1 MIYDLV
7 LVGFGVITTEVLSE
21 LFKKKIRSNLNIAVI
36 EKDLDNFPGGIAYS
50 KLKSKYGFF
59 NNPLRLSNKEFQT
72 WISKDRN
79 LKMLKKFIKQNKSYE
94 LEKWLKSNQ
103 KFLKKKELKEIYFP
117 RLVYSFFLE
126 DKIKKTIIGKNNKIR
141 LKVFQGHVTH
151 IKKNSNFLIYSE
163 NNFSNCSIVKVKN
176 NLKLKLINKNYLEL
190 IEGKK
195 IVLGTGIVSPNQ
207 SNFKNINNKNYIGD
221 FYTDGGTNLL
231 LNKLK
236 KIKKSK
242 IVIIFI
248 GNKAGLLECMQKLKT
263 IIQKKQKNI
272 RLISISSNLISLEKA
287 LLSNNFSNLKLKYF
301 NIYYLKKIKK
311 SEDVYKLLINE
322 FKTGNENGFKKYDVW
337 TKILKLNLLNYAYK
351 NLDKKEKFNY
361 NKKVLNKIRN
371 ITRFT
376 YPETVN
382 AKDSLINDKKLKFV
396 KGRIKTIISSKNSMI
411 AITSSN
417 KKVIGDIIVNVSGPR
432 SININED
439 EPNLIDSIKGF
450 CKDYNEKGFYADKN
464 FMIGKNIYSPGTLTI
479 NFNPTRSTIIK
490 AITSNSIK
498 VASKIYSQIRY

>member
-1 MIYDLV
+1 
-7 LVGFGVITTEVLSE
+7 
-21 LFKKKIRSNLNIAVI
+21 
-36 EKDLDNFPGGIAYS
+36 
-50 KLKSKYGFF
+50 
-59 NNPLRLSNKEFQT
+59 
-72 WISKDRN
+72 
-79 LKMLKKFIKQNKSYE
+79 
-94 LEKWLKSNQ
+94 
-103 KFLKKKELKEIYFP
+103 
-117 RLVYSFFLE
+117 
-126 DKIKKTIIGKNNKIR
+126 
-141 LKVFQGHVTH
+141 
-151 IKKNSNFLIYSE
+151 
-163 NNFSNCSIVKVKN
+163 
-176 NLKLKLINKNYLEL
+176 
-190 IEGKK
+190 
-195 IVLGTGIVSPNQ
+195 
-207 SNFKNINNKNYIGD
+207 
-221 FYTDGGTNLL
+221 
-231 LNKLK
+231 
-236 KIKKSK
+236 
-242 IVIIFI
+242 
-248 GNKAGLLECMQKLKT
+248 MQKLKT

-301 NIYYLKKIKK
+301 NIHYLKKIKK

-450 CKDYNEKGFYADKN
+450 CNEYNEKGFYADKN

>member
-1 MIYDLV
+1 M
-7 LVGFGVITTEVLSE
+7 
-21 LFKKKIRSNLNIAVI
+21 
-36 EKDLDNFPGGIAYS
+36 
-50 KLKSKYGFF
+50 
-59 NNPLRLSNKEFQT
+59 
-72 WISKDRN
+72 
-79 LKMLKKFIKQNKSYE
+79 
-94 LEKWLKSNQ
+94 
-103 KFLKKKELKEIYFP
+103 
-117 RLVYSFFLE
+117 
-126 DKIKKTIIGKNNKIR
+126 
-141 LKVFQGHVTH
+141 TH

-301 NIYYLKKIKK
+301 NIHYLKKIKK

-439 EPNLIDSIKGF
+439 EPNLI
-450 CKDYNEKGFYADKN
+450 EFY
-464 FMIGKNIYSPGTLTI
+464 
-479 NFNPTRSTIIK
+479 
-490 AITSNSIK
+490 
-498 VASKIYSQIRY
+498 